1 VRWDSLFADLEAQAS
16 AAGLAERAAEV
27 DERARM
33 ESARVGLVDRVRAA
47 VGSELRLHCAGGIV
61 VAGTLNQVGADWALV
76 DEAAG
81 QQAVVPIAAV
91 LAFGGLGWLS
101 ALPGDDGTV
110 GSRLG
115 LGSVLRGIGRERIG
129 VRAYLLDSTMLAGT
143 IDRVGT
149 DFVELALHPVGQPR
163 RRSDVRDRL
172 VVRFAALAVVRRG
185 PASG

>member
-1 VRWDSLFADLEAQAS
+1 MRWDSLFADLEAQAT
-16 AAGLAERAAEV
+16 AAGLAQRAAEV

-33 ESARVGLVDRVRAA
+33 ESARVGLVDRLRAA
-47 VGSELRLHCAGGIV
+47 VGCELRLHCMGGIV
-61 VAGTLNQVGADWALV
+61 VAGTLRRVGADWALV

-101 ALPGDDGTV
+101 AVPGVDGKV

-115 LGSVLRGIGRERIG
+115 LSSVLRGIGRERVG
-129 VRAYLLDSTMLAGT
+129 VRAYLLDSMVFAGT
-143 IDRVGT
+143 VDRVGA
-149 DFVELALHPVGQPR
+149 DFVELAVHPVGQPR
-163 RRSDVRDRL
+163 RRGDVRDRL